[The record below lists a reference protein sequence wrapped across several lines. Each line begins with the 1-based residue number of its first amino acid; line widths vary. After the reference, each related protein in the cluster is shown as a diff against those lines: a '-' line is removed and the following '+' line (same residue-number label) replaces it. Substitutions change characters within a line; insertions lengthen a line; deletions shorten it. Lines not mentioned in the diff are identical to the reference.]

1 MSKLSL
7 IAAMALGGLV
17 VCSTL
22 VSAQDA
28 SSAPDKKGG
37 KRGMSPDQLMEK
49 YTEQLSLTDE
59 QKPKVKTVLEDT
71 MKKRREI
78 TKESG
83 QDRQQ
88 LGEKM
93 QPVMEV
99 QNKKMKEIL
108 TADQYKKYQEMN
120 EKMKKRGGKKKAE
133 KSSQ

>member
-28 SSAPDKKGG
+28 TNAPDKKGG
-37 KRGMSPDQLMEK
+37 KRGMSSDQLMEK

-59 QKPKVKTVLEDT
+59 QKPKVKAVLEDSG
-71 MKKRREI
+71 KKRREI
-78 TKESG
+78 FRDSALDQQQKKEKFQG
-83 QDRQQ
+83 T
-88 LGEKM
+88 
-93 QPVMEV
+93 MEA

-120 EKMKKRGGKKKAE
+120 EKMKKGGGKKKAA
-133 KSSQ
+133 